1 MQWYVRNQKHF
12 AFVSLY
18 WKRFQLPR
26 YILSCKKLGGSNDSN
41 LCTCPAIPSI
51 PRTMY
56 LPCHTYCCCRVQPA
70 IFFVLGGPGSGKGTQ
85 CAMIAKAL
93 GWTPICVGD
102 LLRKEAL
109 QNTLRGNWIASIIDE
124 GNIVPGY
131 VTLGLLSQAIER
143 ERRKG
148 TQAIL
153 MDGFPRTLDQA
164 IAFEKQVG
172 RCIAVLY
179 LDCSLQVMK
188 QRLLQR
194 GLSSGRQDDVARVI
208 QQRLETFE
216 RQTSQVVEYY
226 RQKGLLHCFS
236 GERAPDEIYKEI
248 CERIQQEESIFT
260 LASCI
265 GGRKSSS
272 CLL

>member
-1 MQWYVRNQKHF
+1 
-12 AFVSLY
+12 
-18 WKRFQLPR
+18 
-26 YILSCKKLGGSNDSN
+26 
-41 LCTCPAIPSI
+41 
-51 PRTMY
+51 MY

-143 ERRKG
+143 ERRK
-148 TQAIL
+148 
-153 MDGFPRTLDQA
+153 A

-260 LASCI
+260 LDSCI